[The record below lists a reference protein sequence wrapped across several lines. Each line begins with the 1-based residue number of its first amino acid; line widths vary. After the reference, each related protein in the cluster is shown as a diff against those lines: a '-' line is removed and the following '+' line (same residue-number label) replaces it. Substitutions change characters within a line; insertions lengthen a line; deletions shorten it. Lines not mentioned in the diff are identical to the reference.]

1 LKAFWKVISPLPV
14 TLKRFLALEFVF
26 TFGIFDNLLRLL
38 PAGGPERTVHLLSL
52 VGKLER
58 KSMEIRLYGKETSPF
73 FLEHCF
79 QSIDNQSQKVHKAT
93 IPTVL

>member
-38 PAGGPERTVHLLSL
+38 PTGGPEQTERLLSL

-58 KSMEIRLYGKETSPF
+58 KSMEIRLYGKKQAQF
-73 FLEHCF
+73 F
-79 QSIDNQSQKVHKAT
+79 IVANY
-93 IPTVL
+93 